1 MKITDDLREFVI
13 NSYVEDKL
21 SATKIAKAIGTTAAT
36 VCSYL
41 RDNGIVVENRQNK
54 LNFDLDLDII
64 PKYNQGVSL
73 SKLAKEFETTVQTL
87 SKKLKER
94 GIEVVNRQNL
104 TKFNENVFDCIDS
117 EEKAYWL
124 GFIFAD
130 GYISSRDNGFELSLS
145 AEDTEHLVKFNTFMK
160 HNKDNVK
167 IGKTKCGGKEFVRC
181 RWGVVNKHLWNTLNN
196 YGCIPCKSNILEFPK
211 LSIFQNEELVI
222 AFIRG
227 YFDGDGCVTAYTNGK
242 PKASFLG
249 TESFLTVLKQLL
261 LEHNINTGI
270 LVVDSREEYT
280 RTLNV
285 SQSDT
290 LDFLHLIYKDSN
302 IYLTRK
308 YNKYL
313 TFCRSLEKSDELSQT
328 NIGEGCDAN
337 PEITREIKE
346 SPAS

>member
-13 NSYVEDKL
+13 NSYVENKL

-54 LNFDLDLDII
+54 LNFDLDRDII
-64 PKYNQGVSL
+64 PKYNQGISL

-94 GIEVVNRQNL
+94 GIEVINRQNL
-104 TKFNENVFDCIDS
+104 TKFNENIFDIIDS
-117 EEKAYWL
+117 EDKAYWL

-145 AEDTEHLVKFNTFMK
+145 AEDTEHLVKFNTFMQ

-167 IGKTKCGGKEFVRC
+167 IGKAKCNGKEYTRC

-196 YGCIPCKSNILEFPK
+196 LGCTPQKSNILKFPNLEIFSDRK
-211 LSIFQNEELVI
+211 LII

-227 YFDGDGCVTAYTNGK
+227 YFDGDGCITAYTNGK

-249 TESFLTVLKQLL
+249 TEDFLNILKNLL
-261 LEHNINTGI
+261 LMYGINTGK
-270 LVVDSREEYT
+270 LVIDPREKYT

-285 SQSDT
+285 SQPDS
-290 LDFLHLIYKDSN
+290 LKFLHLIYKDSN

-313 TFCRSLEKSDELSQT
+313 TFCRPSEKSGGLLLD
-328 NIGEGCDAN
+328 NIGEGCDVN
-337 PEITREIKE
+337 TEITEEIKE
-346 SPAS
+346 SSAS

>member
-1 MKITDDLREFVI
+1 MKITNDLKEFVI
-13 NSYVEDKL
+13 NSYVKDKL
-21 SATKIAKAIGTTAAT
+21 SATKIAKAIGTTTTT

-64 PKYNQGVSL
+64 PKYNQGISL
-73 SKLAKEFETTVQTL
+73 SKLAKEFGTTVQTL

-94 GIEVVNRQNL
+94 GIEVINRQNL
-104 TKFNENVFDCIDS
+104 TKFNEKVFDVINS

-145 AEDTEHLVKFNTFMK
+145 AEDTEHLVKFNTFMQ

-167 IGKTKCGGKEFVRC
+167 IGKVKYGDKEFTRC
-181 RWGVVNKHLWNTLNN
+181 RWGVANKHLWNTLND
-196 YGCIPCKSNILEFPK
+196 YGCIPQKSNILEFPNMD
-211 LSIFQNEELVI
+211 IFQSKELVI

-249 TESFLTVLKQLL
+249 TESFLIVLKQILL
-261 LEHNINTGI
+261 THNINTGVLI
-270 LVVDSREEYT
+270 VDPREKYT

-285 SQSDT
+285 SQPDT
-290 LDFLHLIYKDSN
+290 LNFLHLIYKDSN

-313 TFCRSLEKSDELSQT
+313 TFCRSLEKSDELLQT
-328 NIGEGCDAN
+328 NIGESCDAN
-337 PEITREIKE
+337 PEITEVSNE
-346 SPAS
+346 TSAS

>member
-1 MKITDDLREFVI
+1 MKITDDLKEFVI
-13 NSYVEDKL
+13 NSYVKDKI

-64 PKYNQGVSL
+64 PKYNQGISL
-73 SKLAKEFETTVQTL
+73 SKLAKKYETTVQTL

-94 GIEVVNRQNL
+94 GIEIINRQNL
-104 TKFNENVFDCIDS
+104 TKFNENVFDIIDT

-145 AEDTEHLVKFNTFMK
+145 AEDTEHLVKFNTFMQ

-167 IGKTKCGGKEFVRC
+167 IGKVKCGDKEFTRC
-181 RWGVVNKHLWNTLNN
+181 RWGIVNKHLWNTLND
-196 YGCIPCKSNILEFPK
+196 YGCVPKKSNILEFPN
-211 LSIFQNEELVI
+211 LNIFQNRELVI

-227 YFDGDGCVTAYTNGK
+227 YFDGDGCITAYTNRK
-242 PKASFLG
+242 LKTSFLG
-249 TESFLTVLKQLL
+249 TESFLTTLKQILL
-261 LEHNINTGI
+261 TYSINTGV
-270 LVVDSREEYT
+270 LVVDPREEYT

-285 SQSDT
+285 SQPDT
-290 LDFLHLIYKDSN
+290 LQFLHLIYKDST

-313 TFCRSLEKSDELSQT
+313 TFCRSLEKSDELLQT
-328 NIGEGCDAN
+328 NIGESCDAN
-337 PEITREIKE
+337 TEITGETKE
-346 SPAS
+346 FPAS